1 MPHSVVD
8 PDDHRQLAN
17 SVDIRDRQREDQI
30 EPAECPSLD
39 DANIGG
45 RVYRQYWVR
54 GRSLSVEEIGFLR
67 IRRYNHFGLGNQF

>member
-1 MPHSVVD
+1 MII
-8 PDDHRQLAN
+8 AN
-17 SVDIRDRQREDQI
+17 SLTALIYVIASGEDQI